1 MPSPGEGVN
10 DKGYDKLY
18 HKDFRNLL
26 HHKRQTT
33 IQITFGNNISNKA
46 KYIYGHL
53 DNLTSNNLSF
63 ITCSKPKHRLYSSL
77 ESISRNTLLK
87 YHGALSSSVEEL
99 FKNSLP
105 SNIGLII
112 DGWKG
117 ANQIFYCGI
126 YYQFPDENGMK
137 IRPLMAICP
146 LVYERDHG
154 AASYFETISATL
166 EWYGLTIDNM
176 LYLISDNCS
185 TMQAL
190 ARDYLECPFIGCYSH
205 KMNLTVKRYLLYPE
219 RSFLIDKVR
228 LICVKLRTMLNT
240 AHLRELI
247 KKPDGQSFIRLRNT
261 MISMRNRDTDV
272 LMPNEVEHRDIV
284 TLTNDSKKFL

>member
-1 MPSPGEGVN
+1 MSKDFNIVKC
-10 DKGYDKLY
+10 DYTKGYDKLY
-18 HKDFRNLL
+18 SHIENHHKDFLNHL

-77 ESISRNTLLK
+77 ESLSRNTLLK
-87 YHGALSSSVEEL
+87 YHAALSSSVVEL
-99 FKNSLP
+99 IKNSLP

-126 YYQFPDENGMK
+126 YCQFPDENGIK

-166 EWYGLTIDNM
+166 EWYGLTIENM

-190 ARDYLECPFIGCYSH
+190 ARDYLQCPFIGCYSH
-205 KMNLTVKRYLLYPE
+205 KMNLVFTLSRK
-219 RSFLIDKVR
+219 
-228 LICVKLRTMLNT
+228 
-240 AHLRELI
+240 
-247 KKPDGQSFIRLRNT
+247 
-261 MISMRNRDTDV
+261 
-272 LMPNEVEHRDIV
+272 IV
-284 TLTNDSKKFL
+284 PH